1 MDQLKTKHSQLNTLY
16 YPRIIAAGDAGWTVE
31 FGAEIDPAVNDRVLA
46 FADALAGQS
55 IEGLVEVV
63 PTFCAATVYFDPLIA
78 DADDLAQHLLAAAA
92 STAAKGDTRREAK
105 LVEVP
110 VHYGGDFGP
119 DLEALAGEAGL
130 PVERVI
136 ALHAAVEYR
145 VYMLGFMPG
154 FPYLGRV
161 PDAIALPRLATP
173 RQAVPAGS
181 VGIAGHQTGI
191 YPIDCPGGWRL
202 IGRTPLRLYD
212 PQREPPFLFAP
223 GDRVR
228 FLPID

>member
-1 MDQLKTKHSQLNTLY
+1 M
-16 YPRIIAAGDAGWTVE
+16 E
-31 FGAEIDPAVNDRVLA
+31 FGAEIDPAVNDLVLA
-46 FADALAGQS
+46 FADALAAQS
-55 IEGLVEVV
+55 LEGLVEVV
-63 PTFCAATVYFDPLIA
+63 PTFCSATVYFDPLIA
-78 DADDLAQHLLAAAA
+78 EADALARRLLAVAA
-92 STAAKGDTRREAK
+92 STAVKEIQRPGAH
-105 LVEVP
+105 LIEVP
-110 VHYGGDFGP
+110 VRYGGECGP

-136 ALHAAVEYR
+136 ALHASVEYR

-173 RQAVPAGS
+173 RQIVSAGS
-181 VGIAGHQTGI
+181 VGIAGSQTGI
-191 YPIDCPGGWRL
+191 YPIDSPGGWRL
-202 IGRTPLRLYD
+202 IGLTPLRLYD
-212 PQREPPFLFAP
+212 PQRDPPFLFAP

>member
-1 MDQLKTKHSQLNTLY
+1 M
-16 YPRIIAAGDAGWTVE
+16 PAGDAGWTVE
-31 FGAEIDPAVNDRVLA
+31 FGAEIDPAINDRVLA
-46 FADALAGQS
+46 FADALAAHSPAGV
-55 IEGLVEVV
+55 LEVV
-63 PTFCAATVYFDPLIA
+63 PTFCSATVYFDPLIA
-78 DADDLAQHLLAAAA
+78 DADELACRLLAVAE
-92 STAAKGDTRREAK
+92 STPAEPRPESR

-110 VHYGGDFGP
+110 VRYGGECGP
-119 DLEALAGEAGL
+119 DLEDLAGQAGL
-130 PVERVI
+130 PVQQAI
-136 ALHAAVEYR
+136 ALHASVEYR

-161 PDAIALPRLATP
+161 PDALALPRLATP
-173 RQAVPAGS
+173 RQTVPAGS

-212 PQREPPFLFAP
+212 PQRARPFLFEP

-228 FLPID
+228 FLPIS